1 MTEQQGQNLS
11 TGDEA
16 LDCFLATYMSF
27 MDNCMKRLEDIEA
40 LLAAE
45 KNMHSGAFC
54 VCSDNDV

>member
-1 MTEQQGQNLS
+1 MS